1 MLPGIGVF
9 ELVVVGVI
17 AILLFG
23 SKLPEVARNFGK
35 SYGELRRGLSD
46 LKSNIDNEIN
56 ESERRNRFRPTAAI
70 ESRPVPSAEDIDEP
84 TAPKLIPPSDSGS

>member
-35 SYGELRRGLSD
+35 SYNELRRGLND
-46 LKSNIDNEIN
+46 LKSNIDTEIN
-56 ESERRNRFRPTAAI
+56 DADRRNRVRKAPAI
-70 ESRPVPSAEDIDEP
+70 ESRPVASAEDLDEP
-84 TAPKLIPPSDSGS
+84 VAPKLVPPGDTE